1 MLSYALFPKVA
12 LEFFANR
19 AKGITSTKPA
29 AAPPATSA
37 APATQA
43 TGDGTYTVTVNGQP
57 FSVQVSVG
65 GAAQPVA
72 APATTA
78 QPQAA
83 PPVSAGGG
91 TSVTSPLP
99 GSVFSIKVAVG
110 DQVNE
115 GDVVIILESMKME
128 TEVRA
133 STGGSIK
140 SIQVQEGQNVKTGDT
155 LLVIG

>member
-1 MLSYALFPKVA
+1 M
-12 LEFFANR
+12 
-19 AKGITSTKPA
+19 
-29 AAPPATSA
+29 
-37 APATQA
+37 
-43 TGDGTYTVTVNGQP
+43 
-57 FSVQVSVG
+57 QVSVG
-65 GAAQPVA
+65 GAAQPTA

-78 QPQAA
+78 QPQTA
-83 PPVSAGGG
+83 PPVSTGGG
-91 TSVTSPLP
+91 TSVASPLP

-133 STGGSIK
+133 STSGSIK
-140 SIQVQEGQNVKTGDT
+140 SIQAQEGQNVKTGDT

>member
-29 AAPPATSA
+29 TAPPATSA

-43 TGDGTYTVTVNGQP
+43 TGNGTYTVTVNGQP

-65 GAAQPVA
+65 GAAPA

-99 GSVFSIKVAVG
+99 GAVFSIKVAVG

-128 TEVRA
+128 TEVRT